1 MDKSKYY
8 YDYTRNMSY
17 EQAQEHCG
25 KPTCEKE
32 ICICIKQNNVLK
44 EKAKPI
50 FLEKNEMRRFLDI
63 DKNCSYN
70 DCPHY
75 KFKK

>member
-1 MDKSKYY
+1 MSSMDKSKYY

-17 EQAQEHCG
+17 EQALEHCG

-50 FLEKNEMRRFLDI
+50 FLEKNENWTNKIKDGKGI
-63 DKNCSYN
+63 IV
-70 DCPHY
+70 
-75 KFKK
+75 